1 MKGRG
6 VRVTKRAAHR
16 QVEQPDFVLFFFF
29 ILVVVSLSSL
39 LSLSSSGIGGDAVP
53 MFGSNCAAGLPLVA
67 DSRGDGTAFT
77 EVPLKLLSKLLV
89 LIEGCSDAQSACM
102 DDLV

>member
-1 MKGRG
+1 
-6 VRVTKRAAHR
+6 
-16 QVEQPDFVLFFFF
+16 
-29 ILVVVSLSSL
+29 
-39 LSLSSSGIGGDAVP
+39 